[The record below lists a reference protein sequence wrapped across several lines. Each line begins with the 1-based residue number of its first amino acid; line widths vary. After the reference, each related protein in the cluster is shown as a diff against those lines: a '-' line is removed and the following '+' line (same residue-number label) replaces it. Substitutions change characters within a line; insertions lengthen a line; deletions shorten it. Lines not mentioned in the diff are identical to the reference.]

1 MKLGI
6 IGLGRMGAGIAH
18 RVATYGHDVVGFD
31 PAITSATHKGLSEIV
46 LAKNVAEVAQQCR
59 IIWLMI
65 PAGAL
70 VDEVIKQLKP
80 HLKAGDILVDGGNSN
95 FHDSIRRAQEL
106 AQNNIYFLDCGTSGG
121 IHGLEHGFCLMVGG
135 NKKAYDEVVPLFKA
149 IATPHGFG
157 YMGKS
162 GSGHYVKMVH
172 NGIEYG
178 LMQAYAE
185 GFELL
190 KEGYFKDDNLN
201 LEEITRVWNH
211 GAVIRS
217 WLLELSH
224 TIFKHD
230 QDLKNI
236 SGAIEES
243 GTGQW
248 TVDEAK
254 SCNVEIP
261 VIEKSLEVRRW
272 SRQTGG
278 NFATKVVALLRN
290 AFGGHNVKKIE

>member
-6 IGLGRMGAGIAH
+6 IGLGRMGAGIAK
-18 RVATYGHDVVGFD
+18 RVALYGHDVVGYD
-31 PAITSATHKGLSEIV
+31 PAVESLSSMGEITLV
-46 LAKNVAEVAQQCR
+46 KNISEVALQCR
-59 IIWLMI
+59 VIWLMV
-65 PAGAL
+65 PAGPI
-70 VDEVIKQLKP
+70 VDNVIKQLKP
-80 HLKAGDILVDGGNSN
+80 HLKAGDILIDGGNSN
-95 FHDSIRRAQEL
+95 FHDSVRRAQEL
-106 AQNNIYFLDCGTSGG
+106 AAYNIYFLDCGTSGG

-135 NKKAYDEVVPLFKA
+135 DKKAYQETIPLFKA
-149 IATPHGFG
+149 VAAPNGFG

-162 GSGHYVKMVH
+162 GTGHYVKMIH

-185 GFELL
+185 GFELI
-190 KEGYFKDDNLN
+190 KEGSFKAEHLN

-224 TIFKHD
+224 TIFTQD
-230 QDLKNI
+230 QDLQNI
-236 SGAIEES
+236 SGEIEES
-243 GTGQW
+243 GTGAW
-248 TVDEAK
+248 TVEEAHA
-254 SCNVEIP
+254 NAIEIP

-290 AFGGHNVKKIE
+290 AFGGHAFKKSND

>member
-6 IGLGRMGAGIAH
+6 IGLGRMGAGIAK
-18 RVATYGHDVVGFD
+18 RVALYGHDVVGYD
-31 PAITSATHKGLSEIV
+31 PAVESLSSMGEITLV
-46 LAKNVAEVAQQCR
+46 KNISEVALQCR
-59 IIWLMI
+59 VIWLMV
-65 PAGAL
+65 PAGPI
-70 VDEVIKQLKP
+70 VDNVIKQLKP
-80 HLKAGDILVDGGNSN
+80 HLKAGDILIDGGNSN
-95 FHDSIRRAQEL
+95 FHDSVRRAQEL
-106 AQNNIYFLDCGTSGG
+106 AAYNIYFLDCGTSGG

-135 NKKAYDEVVPLFKA
+135 NKKAYQETIPLFKA
-149 IATPHGFG
+149 VAAPNGFG

-162 GSGHYVKMVH
+162 GTGHYVKMIH

-185 GFELL
+185 GFELI
-190 KEGYFKDDNLN
+190 KEGSFKADHLN

-224 TIFKHD
+224 TIFTKD
-230 QDLKNI
+230 QDLQNI
-236 SGAIEES
+236 SGEIEES
-243 GTGQW
+243 GTGAW
-248 TVDEAK
+248 TVEEAHA
-254 SCNVEIP
+254 NAIEIP

-290 AFGGHNVKKIE
+290 AFGGHAFKKSND